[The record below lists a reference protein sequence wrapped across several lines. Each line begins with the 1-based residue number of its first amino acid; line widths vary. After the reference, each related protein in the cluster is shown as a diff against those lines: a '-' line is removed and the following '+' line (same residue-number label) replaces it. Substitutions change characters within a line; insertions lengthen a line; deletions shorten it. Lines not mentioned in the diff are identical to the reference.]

1 MNVVT
6 EGLMEIYQ
14 RLLGLKFNKLTG
26 GGEVWHEDVEL
37 FQVDDATAGEN
48 LGKQIRTKAVKSFP
62 RTTTKVTSSVAEPV
76 ELKLYLRIR
85 SQSYLFDLAFTVL
98 KSDWMNKNDV
108 LHH

>member
-26 GGEVWHEDVEL
+26 GEVWHEDVEL
-37 FQVDDATAGEN
+37 FQVDDATSGEN

-62 RTTTKVTSSVAEPV
+62 CTTRLDAVIASQ
-76 ELKLYLRIR
+76 KLRAVLR
-85 SQSYLFDLAFTVL
+85 S
-98 KSDWMNKNDV
+98 
-108 LHH
+108 

>member
-62 RTTTKVTSSVAEPV
+62 RTTRLDAVIASQ
-76 ELKLYLRIR
+76 KLRAVLRSR
-85 SQSYLFDLAFTVL
+85 WS
-98 KSDWMNKNDV
+98 
-108 LHH
+108 